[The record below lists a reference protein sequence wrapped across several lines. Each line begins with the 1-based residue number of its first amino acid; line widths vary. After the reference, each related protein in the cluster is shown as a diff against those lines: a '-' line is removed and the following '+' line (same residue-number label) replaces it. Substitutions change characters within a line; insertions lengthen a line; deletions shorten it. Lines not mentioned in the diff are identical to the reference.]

1 MALKILLAEDH
12 HIFRQG
18 LVKIIES
25 EESLEIVAE
34 VDNGDDAF
42 RRIVELQPDVAVL
55 DISMPG
61 MTGLEVARK
70 ILAEKLETR
79 LVILTMYKDEDFLE
93 EAIDL
98 QVKGYVLKSNT
109 ADDLL
114 KAIQCAGR
122 DESYI
127 SQLFSDILVK
137 RREKRK
143 QVMLKN
149 PNLDTLSPTEKVI
162 LKNISQNKTSKEI
175 ADEMYI
181 SFRTVQKHR
190 ANICAKLSLNG
201 WNALLT
207 FAVKNK
213 SSIE

>member
-1 MALKILLAEDH
+1 MSLKILLAEDH

-34 VDNGDDAF
+34 VDNGDDAL

-70 ILAEKLETR
+70 VLAEKLKTR

-98 QVKGYVLKSNT
+98 EVKGYVLKSNT

-114 KAIQCAGR
+114 KAIECAGR
-122 DESYI
+122 GESYI
-127 SQLFSDILVK
+127 SQLFSDVLVR

-162 LKNISQNKTSKEI
+162 LKKISLNKTSKEI

-190 ANICAKLSLNG
+190 ANICSKLSLNG

-207 FAVKNK
+207 FAVENK

>member
-1 MALKILLAEDH
+1 MSLTILLAEDH

-25 EESLEIVAE
+25 EGSMEIVAE

-42 RRIVELQPDVAVL
+42 RRILELQPDVAVL

-61 MTGLEVARK
+61 KTGLQVARE
-70 ILAEKLETR
+70 ILKENLKTR

-98 QVKGYVLKSNT
+98 EVKGYVLKSNT

-114 KAIQCAGR
+114 KAIQCAARG
-122 DESYI
+122 ESYI

-143 QVMLKN
+143 QVMVDN

-175 ADEMYI
+175 ATEMYI

-207 FAVKNK
+207 FAIKNK
-213 SSIE
+213 SSLD

>member
-1 MALKILLAEDH
+1 MSLKILLAEDH

-34 VDNGDDAF
+34 VDNGDDAL

-70 ILAEKLETR
+70 VLAEKLKTR

-98 QVKGYVLKSNT
+98 KVKGYVLKSNT

-114 KAIQCAGR
+114 KAIECAGR

-127 SQLFSDILVK
+127 SQLFSDVLVR

-162 LKNISQNKTSKEI
+162 LKKISLNKTSKQI

-190 ANICAKLSLNG
+190 ANICSKLSLNG

>member
-1 MALKILLAEDH
+1 MSLKILLADDH

-25 EESLEIVAE
+25 KDNFEIVAE

-42 RRIVELQPDVAVL
+42 RRILELQPDVAVL

-61 MTGLEVARK
+61 MTGLEVAREIMK
-70 ILAEKLETR
+70 ENLKTR

-93 EAIDL
+93 EAVDL
-98 QVKGYVLKSNT
+98 EVKGYILKSNT

-114 KAIQCAGR
+114 KAIECAARG
-122 DESYI
+122 ESYI
-127 SQLFSDILVK
+127 SQLFSDVLVK
-137 RREKRK
+137 RRKKRK
-143 QVMLKN
+143 QVLNEN

-162 LKNISQNKTSKEI
+162 MKKISHNKTSKEI

-190 ANICAKLSLNG
+190 ANICSKLNLNG

-207 FAVKNK
+207 FAIRNK